1 MIGIIGTGAGGVA
14 LAKYFEDR
22 GSKTIVWFHSQE
34 KYRLFKSQNN
44 VIISKDITGESTSHS
59 RIITDITGFADRG
72 EPAGADDRLDAGE
85 SGGLPSST
93 TAAKNCDPVASTDAE
108 GAGDSAV
115 STNKTDTSGS
125 GAGKQTSQK
134 KCLENKI
141 TEKKNATT
149 ADSKINRTTI
159 TRITDS
165 LEELIQC
172 AQYIF
177 IVTPAR
183 VHEEIAFL
191 LEDLLDPDYHV
202 IILYPGRTYGS
213 LAFYNNMRFKFDKI
227 YEAQTILH
235 ACRLEYNNLIIR
247 GRKEFVY
254 YSTPFTAI
262 QEQLD
267 FIEKIFPDLKF
278 NEDYPGTTLNN
289 MGALLHPI
297 PLVLNGTRVESGE
310 EFDFYSDGLTNKV
323 IDYIYKVQ
331 AEKKAVMRKLKCN
344 YIPLYRWL
352 NMMYNVDGAN
362 LKKSVNKIKAYRG
375 LAAPKTLN
383 HRYIFDD
390 IITGLVPLYYTARN
404 LGIEADALGSF
415 INFAST
421 YMDKDFMQVGRRDL
435 YSKYLSGTD
444 NWLK

>member
-1 MIGIIGTGAGGVA
+1 MIGIIGAGPGGVA
-14 LAKYFEDR
+14 LSKYFEDR
-22 GSKTIVWFHSQE
+22 GKETIVWFHSQDR
-34 KYRLFKSQNN
+34 YRLFKSQKN
-44 VIISKDITGESTSHS
+44 VIISRDITGESEGHS
-59 RIITDITGFADRG
+59 RIITDITGLTARG
-72 EPAGADDRLDAGE
+72 KSAADDAR
-85 SGGLPSST
+85 P
-93 TAAKNCDPVASTDAE
+93 ASPA
-108 GAGDSAV
+108 
-115 STNKTDTSGS
+115 
-125 GAGKQTSQK
+125 
-134 KCLENKI
+134 
-141 TEKKNATT
+141 T
-149 ADSKINRTTI
+149 ADPQKAGGDCQQKNKVKEQDIPSPENNISRTTNTPSPESNVRRTTNTPYLESNISRTTI
-159 TRITDS
+159 SRITDS

-177 IVTPAR
+177 IVTPAK

-227 YEAQTILH
+227 YETQTILH

-247 GRKEFVY
+247 GRKEFVF
-254 YSTPFTAI
+254 YSTPFTAS

-267 FIEKIFPDLKF
+267 FIGEIFPDLKF
-278 NEDYPGTTLNN
+278 DRDYPGITLNN

-331 AEKKAVMRKLKCN
+331 AEKKAVMQQLKCN

-375 LAAPKTLN
+375 LAAPITLN

-404 LGIEADALGSF
+404 LDIKADALESF
-415 INFAST
+415 IKFASN
-421 YMDKDFMQVGRRDL
+421 YMDKDFLQVGRKDL